1 MYSVFKMKNIGIGQ
15 NVDVL
20 IKFLLCL
27 TLNLSAHINGS
38 AVFSQ
43 SSCIT
48 VLMRYL
54 FKILF
59 AGYLY
64 NALFHSRVLQTIQ
77 PSNCTCVEVHC

>member
-1 MYSVFKMKNIGIGQ
+1 MLGL

-20 IKFLLCL
+20 IKFFFLLCL
-27 TLNLSAHINGS
+27 MLNLSAHINVS

-43 SSCIT
+43 PSHIT
-48 VLMRYL
+48 LLMRYL

-64 NALFHSRVLQTIQ
+64 YASFHSRIFLQTIQ